1 MEKGMQSMSNIKQHF
16 FLILPLVALLFA
28 FECFLIVSRAVETK
42 EDKLSQNYSIVIA
55 SKQKLSLDF
64 IKQNIPEAMSIE
76 PIDPS
81 FVLDKIRTNMN
92 NEDYENVKKQLSLY
106 YNLKLES
113 FPNLKRLEKIEST
126 LAKIPSIIKAE
137 SFSKTHN
144 QTYRLLF
151 LVKFSTQLF
160 AVLIAILSL
169 LLMIDQIHIWH
180 FEHHR
185 RIEIMGYMGAGFWLK
200 NRFFF
205 RNAIYDALISTCV
218 IIIVFLYGANT
229 SMAESIVQALELQK
243 EMFRFAIDF
252 MILLFTSLLVCLSS
266 VIVAILLQRR
276 A

>member
-1 MEKGMQSMSNIKQHF
+1 MQSMSNIKQHF

-28 FECFLIVSRAVETK
+28 FECFLIVSRAVATK

-55 SKQKLSLDF
+55 AKQKLSLDF
-64 IKQNIPEAMSIE
+64 IKQNIPEAISIE

-137 SFSKTHN
+137 AFSKTHN

-160 AVLIAILSL
+160 AVLIAVLSL
-169 LLMIDQIHIWH
+169 LLMIDQIRIWH
-180 FEHHR
+180 FQHSR

-205 RNAIYDALISTCV
+205 RNAVYDALISTCI

-229 SMAESIVQALELQK
+229 SMADNIVQALELQK
-243 EMFRFAIDF
+243 EIFTLAIDF
-252 MILLFTSLLVCLSS
+252 GILLLTSLLVCLAS